1 MKGTEKLLK
10 ICADS
15 MKMPGWKDALS
26 MMTEQAERF
35 GNAHLLDDDELAMVA
50 GGLIGD
56 GGETVRKEE

>member
-1 MKGTEKLLK
+1 MKETEKLLK

-35 GNAHLLDDDELAMVA
+35 GNAHLLNDDELAMVA
-50 GGLIGD
+50 GGALD
-56 GGETVRKEE
+56 PTKERVSR